1 MAQSPLAALLDSA
14 LQIAADDS
22 ISAALGPANTVLT
35 NLQAN
40 GSASNLTAQAL
51 AFQAGIVTALP
62 NLENEVIEQIAAVV
76 QKTVDAEAV
85 AAQAAVNTPAAPTT
99 AA

>member
-1 MAQSPLAALLDSA
+1 MTDQSPLAALLDSA
-14 LQIAADDS
+14 LQIAADDT
-22 ISAALGPANTVLT
+22 INAGLGPANAVLT
-35 NLQAN
+35 NLQTN

-51 AFQAGIVTALP
+51 AFQAGILTALP

-85 AAQAAVNTPAAPTT
+85 AAQAKINAAGTNS